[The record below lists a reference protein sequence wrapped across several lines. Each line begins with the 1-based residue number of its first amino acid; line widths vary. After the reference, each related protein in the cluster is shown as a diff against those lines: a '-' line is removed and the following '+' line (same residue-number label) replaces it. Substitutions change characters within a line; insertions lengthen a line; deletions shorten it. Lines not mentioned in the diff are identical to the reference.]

1 MKRYCIPTSND
12 NRPYQQQIA
21 LSLVHSLGMDDAID
35 FCVQNGCD
43 ETLSVILK
51 DERHFAET
59 SAVTIN

>member
-1 MKRYCIPTSND
+1 MKRYCIPATID

-43 ETLSVILK
+43 ETLFVILK
-51 DERHFAET
+51 DQRHFAET
-59 SAVTIN
+59 STVTVN

>member
-1 MKRYCIPTSND
+1 MKRYCISATND

-21 LSLVHSLGMDDAID
+21 ASLVQSLGMDDAID

-43 ETLSVILK
+43 ETLCVILK

-59 SAVTIN
+59 DTITIN